1 MQQDSSNF
9 KINLRRII
17 IIFKQPLNMARAAGN
32 GNLSISS
39 PFAGNSIGIL
49 QHETQMVDRNNTF
62 FRTLI
67 QRMEN
72 NTGQLT
78 DINLRIWNQ
87 SVKNAGTFT
96 MRSLIIE

>member
-32 GNLSISS
+32 SNLSISS

-78 DINLRIWNQ
+78 DINLRDRK
-87 SVKNAGTFT
+87 SVV
-96 MRSLIIE
+96 

>member
-49 QHETQMVDRNNTF
+49 QHETQ
-62 FRTLI
+62 
-67 QRMEN
+67 
-72 NTGQLT
+72 
-78 DINLRIWNQ
+78 
-87 SVKNAGTFT
+87 NAGTFT

>member
-9 KINLRRII
+9 KINPRRII

-39 PFAGNSIGIL
+39 PFAGNAIGIL
-49 QHETQMVDRNNTF
+49 QHETQMVDRNNIF

-87 SVKNAGTFT
+87 SAKNAGTFT

>member
-1 MQQDSSNF
+1 
-9 KINLRRII
+9 
-17 IIFKQPLNMARAAGN
+17 MARAAGN
-32 GNLSISS
+32 GHLSISS

>member
-9 KINLRRII
+9 KINLRCII
-17 IIFKQPLNMARAAGN
+17 IIFKQTLNMAHAAGN
-32 GNLSISS
+32 GHLSISS
-39 PFAGNSIGIL
+39 PFAGNSFGII

-62 FRTLI
+62 FRSLI

>member
-17 IIFKQPLNMARAAGN
+17 IFKQTLNMARAAGN
-32 GNLSISS
+32 GHLSISS
-39 PFAGNSIGIL
+39 PFAGNSFGIL

-62 FRTLI
+62 FRSLI

-87 SVKNAGTFT
+87 SAKNAGTFT